1 VHDNLGNHAKEEEL
15 NEANG
20 EAEAGPVM
28 TVFHS
33 LEAVTLEVD
42 IAVKVHL
49 VEGLHGDLVVATV
62 LDTVG
67 LLLEVEVV
75 LDTTVRKA
83 NLVILARA
91 DGRDNKPPN
100 GEHRKIDDEGEEDG
114 GLEATT
120 KLPAEP
126 PRDQGQEGDENI
138 VVEGIGTRTIGG
150 KGSVLDGRVL
160 SREMQVSIGCR

>member
-1 VHDNLGNHAKEEEL
+1 
-15 NEANG
+15 
-20 EAEAGPVM
+20 M
-28 TVFHS
+28 TVFHN

-91 DGRDNKPPN
+91 DGRDNKPPD
-100 GEHRKIDDEGEEDG
+100 GEHRKIDDEGKEDG

-126 PRDQGQEGDENI
+126 PRDQSQEGDENI

-150 KGSVLDGRVL
+150 KGSVLDGRVPG
-160 SREMQVSIGCR
+160 SRNTNILKLVKVRLRKGGSFHKLEVEAGDP